1 LFGIELL
8 RLLSMNRL
16 LNLLP
21 KIAFLR
27 FHRVFFLFK
36 FLILFAII
44 YYASISNTLAVSI
57 WNLRLENLFVFLLN
71 LLDHLAFILRII
83 IFINFFLHLLWLKV
97 NILWVLLIKLLKWWC
112 LLGLHIHFFPQI
124 FAALI
129 DLCLSFFKFKIRT
142 NIIIIF

>member
-71 LLDHLAFILRII
+71 LLDRLAFILRII

-129 DLCLSFFKFKIRT
+129 NLCLSFFKFKIRT

>member
-1 LFGIELL
+1 MFGIELL

-71 LLDHLAFILRII
+71 LLDRLAFILRII